1 MRKLIKRCAIV
12 LALVLAL
19 PTAFIGY
26 FGVLGF
32 YQGLQVGAALDKQ
45 ISDFEAYTV
54 RMSYCGEIENEDDYK
69 AEPICRERCGSF
81 FECRN
86 EHLILEYEIVENGW
100 YEYEDYYTEAEY
112 EEFYGIV
119 ELAEYT
125 TNPGSPPKPVL
136 E

>member
-32 YQGLQVGAALDKQ
+32 YQGWQERAAFEKQVAH
-45 ISDFEAYTV
+45 FEAYTD
-54 RMSYCGEIENEDDYK
+54 RMSYCGEIEDEVDYN

-100 YEYEDYYTEAEY
+100 YEGEVSYTEAEY
-112 EEFYGIV
+112 DYIHGDD
-119 ELAEYT
+119 
-125 TNPGSPPKPVL
+125 
-136 E
+136 